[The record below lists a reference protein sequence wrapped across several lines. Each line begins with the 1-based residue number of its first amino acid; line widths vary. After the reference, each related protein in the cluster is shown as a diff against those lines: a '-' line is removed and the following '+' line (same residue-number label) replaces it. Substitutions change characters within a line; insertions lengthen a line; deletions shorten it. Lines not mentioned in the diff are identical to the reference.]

1 MQPERRSMAEDVRP
15 YMIMARAIKK
25 ADTRYF
31 FEDYTK
37 QANAAIRA
45 LNRAGY
51 AIVPV
56 RPNQEMVKAA
66 VEALQYG
73 VNRTQSVVEPLYR
86 AMIDAAPDPYGNG

>member
-1 MQPERRSMAEDVRP
+1 MADDFRP

-37 QANAAIRA
+37 QANAAIKA

-51 AIVPV
+51 AIVPIHPT
-56 RPNQEMVKAA
+56 RDQVKAA
-66 VEALQYG
+66 VDALQYG
-73 VNRTQSVVEPLYR
+73 VNRTQSVVEPVYR
-86 AMIDAAPDPYGNG
+86 AMIDAAPDPYGQ